1 MPHFVLRTPLSALIV
16 ALVLLPGCARPV
28 DAQQLWHWPGVAATQ
43 SPASQSAPT
52 AIGTGAALQ
61 LEWQAPVYLAWVTNP
76 LAGPAQLR
84 LSAPP
89 SEDYRAVP
97 QLPLTLAMAPNER
110 RLVTR
115 LYLASSLRPLGGL
128 GLTLD
133 VVPGDPRAT
142 PQPVPYQLP
151 FRGVPVQVAQG
162 FGGHFSH
169 ADAPNWYAVDFA
181 MPQGTPV
188 LAARDGVVMQVQ
200 RDVVDNSPND
210 PAAGGGNLVRVLH
223 ADGSMALYAHLAPDG
238 VAVRLGQAVRT
249 GERLGS
255 SGNTGFS
262 RAPHLH
268 FAIQR
273 NADMQLVSLPFRM
286 LGPQGELQFPSPA
299 P

>member
-1 MPHFVLRTPLSALIV
+1 MPRTVLPALITT
-16 ALVLLPGCARPV
+16 LVLSLACASPAH
-28 DAQQLWHWPGVAATQ
+28 AQQHWHWPRPATTPSPQTPDAQPVPAATGND
-43 SPASQSAPT
+43 T
-52 AIGTGAALQ
+52 ALR
-61 LEWQAPVYLAWVTNP
+61 LEWQPPVYLVWVSNP

-97 QLPLTLAMAPNER
+97 QLPLTFELSAHER
-110 RLVTR
+110 RLLTR
-115 LYLASSLRPLGGL
+115 LYAASNQRTLGGF

-142 PQPVPYQLP
+142 PQSVRYQLP
-151 FRGVPVQVAQG
+151 FRSVPVQVAQG

-169 ADAPNWYAVDFA
+169 ADPPNWFAVDFA

-200 RDVVDNSPND
+200 HDVVDNSPHD

-223 ADGSMALYAHLAPDG
+223 ADGSMALYAHLAHDG

-249 GERLGS
+249 GERLGT

-262 RAPHLH
+262 TAPHLH
-268 FAIQR
+268 FSIQR
-273 NADMQLVSLPFRM
+273 NADMQLLSLPFRM

>member
-1 MPHFVLRTPLSALIV
+1 M
-16 ALVLLPGCARPV
+16 
-28 DAQQLWHWPGVAATQ
+28 
-43 SPASQSAPT
+43 
-52 AIGTGAALQ
+52 
-61 LEWQAPVYLAWVTNP
+61 YLAWVTNP

-84 LSAPP
+84 VSAPP

-97 QLPLTLAMAPNER
+97 QLPLTLQLDAHER
-110 RLVTR
+110 RLLTR
-115 LYLASSLRPLGGL
+115 LYPASNQRILGGL

-142 PQPVPYQLP
+142 PQPVRYQLP
-151 FRGVPVQVAQG
+151 FHGVPVQVAQG

-169 ADAPNWYAVDFA
+169 ADPPNWYAVDFA
-181 MPQGTPV
+181 LPQGTPV

-200 RDVVDNSPND
+200 RGVLDNSPND

-238 VAVRLGQAVRT
+238 VAVRPGQAVRS
-249 GERLGS
+249 GERLGA

-262 RAPHLH
+262 TAPHLH

-273 NADMQLVSLPFRM
+273 NADLQLVSLPFRM

>member
-1 MPHFVLRTPLSALIV
+1 MPRTALSALIV
-16 ALVLLPGCARPV
+16 AFVLLLACARPV
-28 DAQQLWHWPGVAATQ
+28 DAQQRWRWHWPGVAATQ
-43 SPASQSAPT
+43 SLPSQSAPAT
-52 AIGTGAALQ
+52 IGTGAALQ

-76 LAGPAQLR
+76 VAGPAQLR

-97 QLPLTLAMAPNER
+97 QLPLTFELAAHER

-115 LYLASSLRPLGGL
+115 LYPASNQRTLGGL
-128 GLTLD
+128 GLMLD
-133 VVPGDPRAT
+133 VVPGDLRAT
-142 PQPVPYQLP
+142 PQPVLYQLP

-169 ADAPNWYAVDFA
+169 ADPPNWYAVDFA

-188 LAARDGVVMQVQ
+188 LAARGGVVMQVQ

-223 ADGSMALYAHLAPDG
+223 ADGSMAIYAHLAPDG
-238 VAVRLGQAVRT
+238 VAVRPGQALCI
-249 GERLGS
+249 GERLGA

-262 RAPHLH
+262 TAPHLH

-273 NADMQLVSLPFRM
+273 NADMRLVSLPFRM